1 MIGRLVRHET
11 LSFVRT
17 PMAAVFTVAI
27 PLLMTVIVGAAV
39 GNQVVQP
46 GSGVRVMQF
55 VVPVMA
61 VFGVAQGCFGALAI
75 RLADLRDRG
84 WLKRLRGTP
93 VPASAVLAGLA
104 GASLVIASVTVAVLL
119 AVGVV
124 FYDVQPVW
132 RTLPALLLTLLIGA
146 ACFTALGFAVVA
158 LVRSAAAVQLL
169 GTGLLLGL
177 AFISD
182 VILVGARLPAWLD
195 AIGWIFPLRHLAHA
209 VRDAMNPF
217 LTGAGLY
224 PDHLAVL
231 LLWGIGGAA
240 LAVRRF
246 RWERPAA
253 RTRTAGTARERRA
266 RSQGRPSPWRLL
278 AAQAGHAL
286 VRLRRDLS
294 TAFFTVILPV
304 LLLAL
309 ISLIFADARV
319 SGVRLPVFMLAA
331 MITYTVGVASYV
343 NIAEATA
350 GDRER
355 GVLKRLAGT
364 PLPRWAYHAG
374 HLTTALLVTLATTAV
389 LALVAVLGYDVRI
402 EPRAVPGILAA
413 TALGAA
419 CFTVLGA
426 VVVAFASN
434 QQTVNAITLGTFLP
448 LAFVSDVFV
457 VGGELPG
464 ALRTVG
470 DVFPLRHV
478 SHAILAVLDPAGRP
492 WPWTDLAMVAAWTLG
507 GLAVLAVVD
516 ARRGAG
522 PLRRCRRSSGSRDFR
537 LWRRAR
543 RRNELEM
550 QGSDGGRPPWTGPS
564 RSSSSP

>member
-17 PMAAVFTVAI
+17 PMAAFFTVAM

-46 GSGVRVMQF
+46 GTDVRVMQF
-55 VVPVMA
+55 VIPVMA

-84 WLKRLRGTP
+84 WLKRLHGTP
-93 VPASAVLAGLA
+93 VPASAVLSGLT
-104 GASLVIASVTVAVLL
+104 GASLAVAATTVAVLL
-119 AVGVV
+119 TVGGL
-124 FYDVQPVW
+124 FYGTQMVW
-132 RTLPALLLTLLIGA
+132 RTLPALLLTLLLGA
-146 ACFTALGFAVVA
+146 ACFTALGFAMVA
-158 LVRSAAAVQLL
+158 LLRNAAAVQLL
-169 GTGLLLGL
+169 GTGLLLAL

-195 AIGWIFPLRHLAHA
+195 VVGWVFPLRHFAHA
-209 VRDAMNPF
+209 VRDAMNPL
-217 LTGAGLY
+217 LTGAGFQAG
-224 PDHLAVL
+224 HLAVL
-231 LLWGIGGAA
+231 AAWGAGGAVA
-240 LAVRRF
+240 AVWRF
-246 RWERPAA
+246 RWERPQAQAQTARAA
-253 RTRTAGTARERRA
+253 RNRRPL
-266 RSQGRPSPWRLL
+266 RQGRPARWRLVTD
-278 AAQAGHAL
+278 QVTHAL

-309 ISLIFADARV
+309 ISLIFAGARV

-343 NIAEATA
+343 NIPDAIA

-364 PLPRWAYHAG
+364 PLPRWAYHTG
-374 HLTTALLVTLATTAV
+374 HLATALLVTTATTV
-389 LALVAVLGYDVRI
+389 LLALVAALGHGVRIGPGALAGMLAAIVLG
-402 EPRAVPGILAA
+402 
-413 TALGAA
+413 TA

-426 VVVAFASN
+426 LVVAFASR

-457 VGGELPG
+457 IGGELPG
-464 ALRTVG
+464 ALRIAG
-470 DVFPLRHV
+470 DVFPLKHV
-478 SHAILAVLDPAGRP
+478 SHTVLAALAGRP
-492 WPWTDLAMVAAWTLG
+492 WPWTDLAMVTFWTLG
-507 GLAVLAVVD
+507 GMAALAVVE
-516 ARRGAG
+516 
-522 PLRRCRRSSGSRDFR
+522 
-537 LWRRAR
+537 AR
-543 RRNELEM
+543 RRT
-550 QGSDGGRPPWTGPS
+550 GGRLQPP
-564 RSSSSP
+564 